1 MVNAMNG
8 EFIVNIRSVFGNER
22 IYPISESALL
32 IAKLMERKTFNRD
45 DIEIIKKLGFSVS
58 VEAQTI

>member
-22 IYPISESALL
+22 IYTISESALL

-58 VEAQTI
+58 VKAQTI

>member
-1 MVNAMNG
+1 MTG

-32 IAKLMERKTFNRD
+32 IAKLMERKTFNKN
-45 DIEIIKKLGFSVS
+45 DIEIVKKLGFSVS
-58 VEAQTI
+58 VEAQTL

>member
-8 EFIVNIRSVFGNER
+8 EFIVSIRNVFGNER
-22 IYPISESALL
+22 IYPISEPALL
-32 IAKLMERKTFNRD
+32 IAKLMERKTFNKN

-58 VEAQTI
+58 VKAQTI

>member
-32 IAKLMERKTFNRD
+32 IAKLMERKTFNRN

>member
-1 MVNAMNG
+1 MVNAMNN
-8 EFIVNIRSVFGNER
+8 EFVVNIRSVFGNER

-32 IAKLMERKTFNRD
+32 IAKLMERKTFNRN

>member
-8 EFIVNIRSVFGNER
+8 KFIVSIRSVFGNER

-32 IAKLMERKTFNRD
+32 IAKLMERKTFNRN

>member
-58 VEAQTI
+58 VKAQTI